1 MATSS
6 STLLIAGVTAKPGK
20 ATELIPALREVAEP
34 TRAQPGCI
42 RFDST
47 GWVAR
52 ARPLWASN
60 SGPLPPV

>member
-34 TRAQPGCI
+34 TR
-42 RFDST
+42 
-47 GWVAR
+47 
-52 ARPLWASN
+52 PLWASN
-60 SGPLPPV
+60 AGPLPPV